1 MDGIRT
7 AYDLRSV
14 YRAKHPNGHFFDD
27 ETLRFFGERMSE
39 MRLLKGT
46 CTVTDISGRER
57 TCYCLSSLQ
66 RKSPLGPRR
75 KYHYFDAETIE
86 QVIMP

>member
-1 MDGIRT
+1 MADIRT
-7 AYDLRSV
+7 AYDLRSA
-14 YRAKHPNGHFFDD
+14 YRAKQPNGHFFDED
-27 ETLRFFGERMSE
+27 TLRFFGERMSE

-66 RKSPLGPRR
+66 RKCPLGPRR
-75 KYHYFDAETIE
+75 KYHYFDIETLDD
-86 QVIMP
+86 VVLM